1 MSLQILPPE
10 MLEAPQDRIEK
21 AADKPYWKPSSLAD
35 GSSEEFRL
43 LGCYDRTLR
52 HWLAICIRMR

>member
-10 MLEAPQDRIEK
+10 MLEAPKDKIEK

-35 GSSEEFRL
+35 GDSEEFRL
-43 LGCYDRTLR
+43 LGCY
-52 HWLAICIRMR
+52 